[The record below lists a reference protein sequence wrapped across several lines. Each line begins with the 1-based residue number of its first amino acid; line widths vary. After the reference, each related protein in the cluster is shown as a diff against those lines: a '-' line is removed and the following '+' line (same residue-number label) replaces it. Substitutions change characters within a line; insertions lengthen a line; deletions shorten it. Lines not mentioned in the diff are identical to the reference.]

1 MSHRMRMYQDAE
13 QELTDA
19 FFNILEVNRHTFKF
33 KVIIHEKY
41 EPYHTEKEN
50 KKIADLVEQVQI
62 HQLEVLRGLNGL
74 RDIFK
79 EKDDD

>member
-1 MSHRMRMYQDAE
+1 MSKMRMYQDAE

-33 KVIIHEKY
+33 RVIINEKY
-41 EPYHTEKEN
+41 EPYHKDSEN
-50 KKIADLVEQVQI
+50 RKIADLVEQVQI
-62 HQLEVLRGLNGL
+62 HQLEILRGLNQL

-79 EKDDD
+79 ERNDD

>member
-1 MSHRMRMYQDAE
+1 MSRMHMYQDAE

-33 KVIIHEKY
+33 RVIINEKY
-41 EPYHTEKEN
+41 EPYHTNSEN
-50 KKIADLVEQVQI
+50 KKIADLVDQVQT
-62 HQLEVLRGLNGL
+62 HQVEVLKGLNQL
-74 RDIFK
+74 RSIFR

>member
-1 MSHRMRMYQDAE
+1 MSRIRMYQDAE

-33 KVIIHEKY
+33 RVIIHDKY
-41 EPYHTEKEN
+41 EPYHKESEN
-50 KKIADLVEQVQI
+50 KKITDLVEQVQI
-62 HQLEVLRGLNGL
+62 HQLEVLKGLNQL

>member
-1 MSHRMRMYQDAE
+1 MYQDAE

-19 FFNILEVNRHTFKF
+19 FFDIMEVNRHTFKF
-33 KVIIHEKY
+33 KVIINEKY
-41 EPYHTEKEN
+41 EPYHKKSEN

-62 HQLEVLRGLNGL
+62 HQLEILKGLNSL
-74 RDIFK
+74 RDIFR

>member
-1 MSHRMRMYQDAE
+1 MSRIRMYQDAE

-19 FFNILEVNRHTFKF
+19 FFNILEVNRHIFKF
-33 KVIIHEKY
+33 RCIIHDKY
-41 EPYHTEKEN
+41 EPYHKESEN

-62 HQLEVLRGLNGL
+62 HQLEVLKGLNGL
-74 RDIFK
+74 RDIFR

>member
-1 MSHRMRMYQDAE
+1 MYQDAE

-33 KVIIHEKY
+33 RVIINEKY
-41 EPYHTEKEN
+41 EPYHTNSEN
-50 KKIADLVEQVQI
+50 KKIADLVEHVQM
-62 HQLEVLRGLNGL
+62 HQLEVLKGLNGL
-74 RDIFK
+74 RDMFR